1 MRIPLAL
8 FSAAVVAVACGR
20 EAAASSPAPR
30 TPSAAAAA
38 AASDR
43 ISGTVVET
51 MDSGGYTYVRLK
63 TASGEAWAAVSQAKV
78 EAGAELTVVGS
89 AWMENFESKTL
100 GRKFDRILF
109 GSLETAATPA
119 AAAAALPPGHPSGDA
134 AALPPGH
141 PNPGAA
147 GPPGHPAPVR
157 AAELDPIKVE
167 KAAGGLT
174 VAEIHAQ
181 RAKLAGQTVLVRG
194 KVTKFL
200 SGILDRNWLHLR
212 DGSGSPEKHD
222 DDLTVTTK
230 QAVVAGDVVLVR
242 AKVSVDRDFGAGYV
256 YQVILEGA
264 RIEK

>member
-8 FSAAVVAVACGR
+8 FSAALLAVACGR
-20 EAAASSPAPR
+20 ETAASSPAPQAS
-30 TPSAAAAA
+30 SAAAAAAVPAPA

-78 EAGAELTVVGS
+78 ERGAELTVVGA

-109 GSLETAATPA
+109 GLLETAAGPA
-119 AAAAALPPGHPSGDA
+119 TDA
-134 AALPPGH
+134 ATLPPGH
-141 PNPGAA
+141 PNTGALA
-147 GPPGHPAPVR
+147 PPGHPVPAR
-157 AAELDPIKVE
+157 AEDVGPIKVE

-174 VAEIHAQ
+174 VAEVHAQ

-194 KVTKFL
+194 KVVKF
-200 SGILDRNWLHLR
+200 SPAIMDRNWLHLR
-212 DGSGSPEKHD
+212 DGSGSAEKQD

-230 QAVVAGDVVLVR
+230 QTVAVGEVVLVR
-242 AKVSVDRDFGAGYV
+242 AKLSVDRDFGAGYV
-256 YQVILEGA
+256 YKVILEDA
-264 RIEK
+264 QIEK

>member
-8 FSAAVVAVACGR
+8 FSAVVVAVACGR
-20 EAAASSPAPR
+20 EAATSSPAPR

-38 AASDR
+38 AVSDR

-63 TASGEAWAAVSQAKV
+63 TASGETWAAVIQAKV

-119 AAAAALPPGHPSGDA
+119 AAAAALPPGHP
-134 AALPPGH
+134 
-141 PNPGAA
+141 NPGAA
-147 GPPGHPAPVR
+147 GAPWHPAPVR
-157 AAELDPIKVE
+157 GAELDPIKVE

-181 RAKLAGQTVLVRG
+181 RAELAGQTVLVRG

-212 DGSGSPEKHD
+212 DGSGSLEKHD

-256 YQVILEGA
+256 YQVILEDA
-264 RIEK
+264 RIER

>member
-1 MRIPLAL
+1 
-8 FSAAVVAVACGR
+8 
-20 EAAASSPAPR
+20 
-30 TPSAAAAA
+30 
-38 AASDR
+38 
-43 ISGTVVET
+43 
-51 MDSGGYTYVRLK
+51 VRLK

-78 EAGAELTVVGS
+78 EAGAQLTVMGS
-89 AWMENFESKTL
+89 AWLENFESKTL

-109 GSLETAATPA
+109 GSLET
-119 AAAAALPPGHPSGDA
+119 AAALPPGHPSGDA

-147 GPPGHPAPVR
+147 GAPWHPAPVSG
-157 AAELDPIKVE
+157 AKLDPIKVE

-212 DGSGSPEKHD
+212 DGSGSPDNHD
-222 DDLTVTTK
+222 DDLTVTTR

-256 YQVILEGA
+256 YPVMLEDA